1 MSAQPLVVK
10 QATQAF
16 RQGNYA
22 AAKVLYQK
30 AASQYGEHLF
40 RTNLYLCDKYANN
53 VSNAMASLPQGAAQ
67 EASQAQRQLQ
77 ETQQLLERYYQR
89 CQELE
94 YQLLD
99 RR

>member
-1 MSAQPLVVK
+1 MNAQPLVVK
-10 QATQAF
+10 QAMQAF

-30 AASQYGEHLF
+30 AAQYYGEHLF
-40 RTNLYLCDKYANN
+40 KANLYLCDKYTG
-53 VSNAMASLPQGAAQ
+53 SGSGGLASMPESTAQ
-67 EASQAQRQLQ
+67 QAGQFQRQLQ

>member
-10 QATQAF
+10 QAMQAF

-30 AASQYGEHLF
+30 AAQQYGAHLF
-40 RTNLYLCDKYANN
+40 KANLYLCDKYAGSGSKGP
-53 VSNAMASLPQGAAQ
+53 VAMLESTASQAD
-67 EASQAQRQLQ
+67 QAQRQLQ
-77 ETQQLLERYYQR
+77 ETQQLLEHYYQR

-94 YQLLD
+94 YQRLE
-99 RR
+99 R